1 MWCLYTGLLA
11 LCHMSQ
17 SVLHKR
23 RKETQVVHLCLD
35 MLYSLAALQKCTALF
50 LQFCKSKLWN
60 SSRSSWW
67 PTAGD
72 LSFQSKPPFSKGSNL
87 KPTSIHRPQSKHTQ
101 QGDHHYEKKKKKNSL
116 LHKVTC
122 NIKYTF
128 EKNNNSST
136 DPCLVNIKTIWVK
149 QKYIWEP
156 AIFWCRHFHKT
167 YFL

>member
-1 MWCLYTGLLA
+1 M
-11 LCHMSQ
+11 
-17 SVLHKR
+17 VPLHWSLSFVSHVTICAAQR
-23 RKETQVVHLCLD
+23 RKEIQVVHLCLD

-50 LQFCKSKLWN
+50 LQICKSTLWN

-101 QGDHHYEKKKKKNSL
+101 QGDHHYENKKKKKPSL
-116 LHKVTC
+116 LHKVTR

-128 EKNNNSST
+128 EKKKTLIDRSMPGEHQNNLS
-136 DPCLVNIKTIWVK
+136 
-149 QKYIWEP
+149 
-156 AIFWCRHFHKT
+156 
-167 YFL
+167 

>member
-1 MWCLYTGLLA
+1 M
-11 LCHMSQ
+11 
-17 SVLHKR
+17 VPLHWSLSLVSHVTICAAQR
-23 RKETQVVHLCLD
+23 RKETQVVYLCLD

-87 KPTSIHRPQSKHTQ
+87 KPTSIHHPQSKHTQ
-101 QGDHHYEKKKKKNSL
+101 QGDHHYENKNKKNPPCCTKWL
-116 LHKVTC
+116 ATL
-122 NIKYTF
+122 NIHLKK
-128 EKNNNSST
+128 EKKNSST

-149 QKYIWEP
+149 QKYV
-156 AIFWCRHFHKT
+156 
-167 YFL
+167 